1 MQLTPQ
7 NFWSENNPSVVP
19 CFNSSTSQP
28 SGLGML
34 HLNQQSGSTSNL
46 WQGLP
51 DARTALPDHLSGQA
65 TLPRLPPHHM
75 LATAS
80 SSATSGGM
88 FSNHLNSLAGTST
101 NGFNTLNTAHMERG
115 GGTPLSPASVLSNYS
130 LNRNMVNH
138 LNLTN
143 LIPSANK

>member
-1 MQLTPQ
+1 
-7 NFWSENNPSVVP
+7 
-19 CFNSSTSQP
+19 
-28 SGLGML
+28 ML
-34 HLNQQSGSTSNL
+34 HINQQSGSTSNL

-51 DARTALPDHLSGQA
+51 DARAGLPDHLSGQA

-75 LATAS
+75 LAST
-80 SSATSGGM
+80 ATSGGL
-88 FSNHLNSLAGTST
+88 FSNHLTSLAGTST
-101 NGFNTLNTAHMERG
+101 NGFNTLNTVHSIERG

-143 LIPSANK
+143 LVPTANR

>member
-1 MQLTPQ
+1 MCVFCHPT
-7 NFWSENNPSVVP
+7 
-19 CFNSSTSQP
+19 NSSTSQP

-34 HLNQQSGSTSNL
+34 HINQQSGSTSNL

-51 DARTALPDHLSGQA
+51 DARAALPDHLSCQA

-80 SSATSGGM
+80 STASGGL
-88 FSNHLNSLAGTST
+88 FSNHLNSLAGTSN
-101 NGFNTLNTAHMERG
+101 NGFNTLNTAHIERGGGGG

-143 LIPSANK
+143 LIPSANR